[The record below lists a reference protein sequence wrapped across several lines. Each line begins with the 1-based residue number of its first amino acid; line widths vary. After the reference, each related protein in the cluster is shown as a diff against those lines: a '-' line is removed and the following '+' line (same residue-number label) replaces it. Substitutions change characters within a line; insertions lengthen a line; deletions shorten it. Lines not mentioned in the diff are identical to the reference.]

1 MASLCYFFNSIT
13 SFYNLQQVTFMYQW
27 LRYAIPLSE
36 KQRQVLL
43 YLSYKNLNYTT
54 HELFKVQLF
63 KITQKILW
71 KNVWPL
77 INRPRAVLG
86 ASLISMIMLWWLPM
100 SSALVKHAM
109 VIADVIWSVEA
120 CYGDCEFYGDHQ
132 CHVIC
137 RNMLLWSPVPCHVLW
152 QIYKCMIMTMNCLR
166 KVKSL
171 SSLGR
176 NYSLAGKKGP

>member
-1 MASLCYFFNSIT
+1 MLFLCQRNRGKYCYIRAIKISIT
-13 SFYNLQQVTFMYQW
+13 QHMSFSKYNFSKSPKKY
-27 LRYAIPLSE
+27 YE
-36 KQRQVLL
+36 
-43 YLSYKNLNYTT
+43 
-54 HELFKVQLF
+54 
-63 KITQKILW
+63 

-152 QIYKCMIMTMNCLR
+152 QESTNAR
-166 KVKSL
+166 SWQWTV
-171 SSLGR
+171 
-176 NYSLAGKKGP
+176 